1 MIVRNSIFVLL
12 IGLWSCGEKVPGA
25 RKVSSDNAEAESI
38 YLTHNERG
46 LPVLAWTERENDEL
60 RFLFTTVDN
69 NGKAGEPR
77 GIPVPGD
84 IATHAEGMPKV
95 AFKKDG
101 TVIAAYETKA
111 PTTNNKYAGAIY
123 YIESHDRGLSWTT
136 PAYLHSDTISGRS
149 RSFFDIETLPDGEVG
164 AAWLDIKLNSSSGGR
179 SIRFSKT
186 SAENGFTN
194 EILVDSSACECCRID
209 VHSATNG
216 NVNIAY
222 RGIMKGNVGQSIR
235 DMMFVTSGDNG
246 NTFSS
251 SKRISA
257 DNWVIDGCPHTGP
270 SLTSNRLGTHALW
283 YTEGTSSGI
292 FYSYAENPSSDFV
305 TRESISSMGKHPQIA
320 AHSDNVALL
329 WEENVTNGSES
340 HSRIRYQVRG
350 GAGMRSDYVTLA
362 NTDSYFPVIT
372 TAGTGFITAYLMKVN
387 EVPAVFMDVLH

>member
-1 MIVRNSIFVLL
+1 
-12 IGLWSCGEKVPGA
+12 
-25 RKVSSDNAEAESI
+25 
-38 YLTHNERG
+38 
-46 LPVLAWTERENDEL
+46 
-60 RFLFTTVDN
+60 
-69 NGKAGEPR
+69 
-77 GIPVPGD
+77 
-84 IATHAEGMPKV
+84 
-95 AFKKDG
+95 
-101 TVIAAYETKA
+101 
-111 PTTNNKYAGAIY
+111 
-123 YIESHDRGLSWTT
+123 
-136 PAYLHSDTISGRS
+136 
-149 RSFFDIETLPDGEVG
+149 
-164 AAWLDIKLNSSSGGR
+164 
-179 SIRFSKT
+179 
-186 SAENGFTN
+186 
-194 EILVDSSACECCRID
+194 
-209 VHSATNG
+209 
-216 NVNIAY
+216 
-222 RGIMKGNVGQSIR
+222 
-235 DMMFVTSGDNG
+235 MFVTSGDNG